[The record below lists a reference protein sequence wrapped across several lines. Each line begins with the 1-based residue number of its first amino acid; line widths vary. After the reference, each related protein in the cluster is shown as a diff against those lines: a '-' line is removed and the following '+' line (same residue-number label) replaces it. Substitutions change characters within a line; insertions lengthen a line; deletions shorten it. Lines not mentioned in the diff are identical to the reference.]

1 MRRSHFTRSVRAL
14 LAVCTFAGW
23 AASGAACATGANDGF
38 ETTIVPDGGTVA
50 PGVDSGDPLVT
61 DGGSKTDSSK
71 EKDAPVPVLTAISP
85 SSAKVGALGPT
96 LIITGSDFVAR
107 STVKA
112 DGDDLPTTFVSAT
125 ELRAPLP
132 TTKLG
137 SAAVV
142 QIVVSTFTPGGGV
155 SSALPFTVEN
165 PAPAPTT
172 LSPTNVPVGSPD
184 TQLTVTGSDF
194 ATGAKVT
201 FDTTDLVVSASTSTS
216 ITATIPAVLLGIA
229 GSHAVKVVNPAPGGG
244 TSTPISFTVTNP
256 STISIT
262 SVTPSTG
269 TVGDGNTPITIVGS
283 GFVAATTVS
292 FNGVTISS
300 STTDATHIAAVIPAG
315 SLTTAGNFSVV
326 VTTPPPGG
334 GVSPPATFQVKNPVP
349 TLGSVSPNTWYY
361 KGGDKTVTLSGTGFL
376 STSVVRLTDTTG
388 TKNLATTYA
397 SPMQLT
403 AVVPNGSLGTLGTM
417 QLSVMTPAPG
427 GGTSGNV
434 PFYVTCDPTGVTI
447 TLAAVGNVSTVSTA
461 FAGAPTAGRL
471 YGGTC
476 PTTQSTTLEP
486 YRTWTVQNTSSAPV
500 LLSAWAVCS
509 SVASPYRADDAF
521 LTFYR
526 RSTPPLTDAERQACT
541 GVVAEGSS
549 GTGAYASTESGGSA
563 WCPGLT
569 KANGGAL
576 SLAVCEKA
584 VVYVTPFS
592 STSTTYT
599 PPPTLRI
606 SAEAP

>member
-1 MRRSHFTRSVRAL
+1 MRRTHFLRAICL
-14 LAVCTFAGW
+14 LAVCTFA
-23 AASGAACATGANDGF
+23 SGVGSVGCATGQSDGF
-38 ETTIVPDGGTVA
+38 GETAVA
-50 PGVDSGDPLVT
+50 PDSGVVPSIDAGTTPPAV
-61 DGGSKTDSSK
+61 DAGSKSDAAP
-71 EKDAPVPVLTAISP
+71 KDAPVPVLTQVNP

-96 LIITGSDFVAR
+96 LIVTGTDFVAR
-107 STVKA
+107 SIVKA
-112 DGDDLPTTFVSAT
+112 DGDDLPTTFVSDT

-137 SAAVV
+137 SAAIV
-142 QIVVSTFTPGGGV
+142 QIVVATFSPGGGV
-155 SSALPFTVEN
+155 SNALPFAVEN
-165 PAPAPTT
+165 PTPTPTT
-172 LSPTNVPVGSPD
+172 LSPTNVPVGSPA
-184 TQLTVTGSDF
+184 TQLTITGTDF
-194 ATGAKVT
+194 ATTGVKVT
-201 FDTTDLVVSASTSTS
+201 FDTTDLVITASTATS
-216 ITATIPAVLLGIA
+216 ITATIPAAQLGVA

-244 TSTPISFTVTNP
+244 TSTSISFTVTNP
-256 STISIT
+256 SSVSIA
-262 SVTPSTG
+262 SVTPSVG

-292 FNGVTISS
+292 FNGLTIN
-300 STTDATHIAAVIPAG
+300 STTNDATHIAATVPAG

-361 KGGDKTVTLSGTGFL
+361 NGGDKTVTLSGTGFL

-417 QLSVMTPAPG
+417 QLSVNTPAPG
-427 GGTSGNV
+427 GGTSGSQ
-434 PFYVTCDPTGVTI
+434 PFYVTCDPSGVTL

-461 FAGAPTAGRL
+461 FSGAPTAGRL
-471 YGGTC
+471 YGGSC

-486 YRTWTVQNTSSAPV
+486 YRTWTVQNTSSSPIM
-500 LLSAWAVCS
+500 LSAWAVCT
-509 SVASPYRADDAF
+509 SVASPYRQDDAF

-526 RSTPPLTDAERQACT
+526 RSSPPPTDADRQACT

-549 GTGAYASTESGGSA
+549 GTGAYASTESGGSS

-569 KANGGAL
+569 KANGGAI

-584 VVYVTPFS
+584 VVYITPFS